1 MKNNRPQNRTVVFL
15 LRFSAFQP
23 RSDITRKAAFSPETP
38 LKKAGKDYK
47 KHAAL
52 DKALAVEEWGLEKG
66 MVFCSGNVEE
76 AERTLYL
83 PWYMVMFFKQADFSG
98 VKVSV
103 DVDF

>member
-1 MKNNRPQNRTVVFL
+1 M
-15 LRFSAFQP
+15 RFSAFQP
-23 RSDITRKAAFSPETP
+23 RSDITRKTAFSPETP

-52 DKALAVEEWGLEKG
+52 VEEWGLEKG

-76 AERTLYL
+76 DERTLYL
-83 PWYMVMFFKQADFSG
+83 PWYMVMFFKQADFG
-98 VKVSV
+98 GIKVSV

>member
-1 MKNNRPQNRTVVFL
+1 M
-15 LRFSAFQP
+15 
-23 RSDITRKAAFSPETP
+23 
-38 LKKAGKDYK
+38 
-47 KHAAL
+47 

-76 AERTLYL
+76 DEKTLYL
-83 PWYMVMFFKQADFSG
+83 PWYMVMFFKQADFGG